1 MNWKALGF
9 AQMSA
14 REIYLILRARSA
26 VFVVE
31 RSCVY
36 LDADGHDE
44 TALHVFAVED
54 MSLPMPVIAY
64 ARIQSGDSE
73 DPEVLI
79 DRVLTSPARRGD
91 GTAEMLIER
100 VLQVIAER
108 WPACAVRV
116 TAPVGL
122 RAFYERF
129 GFRKSE
135 GPFLDHGTAFIV
147 LTRRPHEGRPPRESV
162 RHERAGLALVNTYE
176 LL

>member
-1 MNWKALGF
+1 VTNWKALGF
-9 AQMSA
+9 EQMSA

-54 MSLPMPVIAY
+54 MSLPMPVMAY
-64 ARIQSGDSE
+64 ARIQLGDSE

-79 DRVLTSPARRGD
+79 DRVLTSPERRGD
-91 GTAEMLIER
+91 GTAEMLMER
-100 VLQVIAER
+100 VLQAIADSTR
-108 WPACAVRV
+108 W
-116 TAPVGL
+116 
-122 RAFYERF
+122 
-129 GFRKSE
+129 
-135 GPFLDHGTAFIV
+135 
-147 LTRRPHEGRPPRESV
+147 
-162 RHERAGLALVNTYE
+162 LAS